1 MYSQQISKNPGYGE
15 LQTPVIDNV
24 EKLMMTYSIVEDVVV
39 EMDRYGIRQFQLL
52 YVSYGLLWAW

>member
-1 MYSQQISKNPGYGE
+1 MYLQQISKNPGCGE

-24 EKLMMTYSIVEDVVV
+24 EKLTMTDSIVEDVVV

>member
-24 EKLMMTYSIVEDVVV
+24 EKLMMTDSIVEDVVV

>member
-1 MYSQQISKNPGYGE
+1 MYSQQISKYPGYGE

-24 EKLMMTYSIVEDVVV
+24 EKLMMTDSIVEDVVV

>member
-1 MYSQQISKNPGYGE
+1 MYLQQISKNPGYVE
-15 LQTPVIDNV
+15 LQTPVTDNV
-24 EKLMMTYSIVEDVVV
+24 EKLMMTDPIVEDVVM